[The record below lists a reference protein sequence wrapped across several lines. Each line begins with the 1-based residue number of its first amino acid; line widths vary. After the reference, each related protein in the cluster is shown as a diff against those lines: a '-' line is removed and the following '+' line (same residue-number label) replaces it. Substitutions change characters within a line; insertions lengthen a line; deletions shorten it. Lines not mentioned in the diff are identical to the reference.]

1 MPSVTPCAFIDRE
14 MNAMFLSHCFC
25 SLFRNILWWIC
36 HLRLTTSSGDVA
48 ILTEYAK
55 SIVRDENVSP
65 CALSRQLVPYSQ
77 HNVFC
82 IHSLSFYLVYDNK
95 ERKVTS
101 NLSLH
106 CSPASNTFFI
116 CREIVDLLRWNNSV
130 LSQRFVFF
138 SDMTINKARI
148 MIFFLRFFWKLY
160 FNGYLCIYYMWWRYD
175 KEKTMGRF
183 GRAVY
188 LCGLMGTGC
197 G

>member
-65 CALSRQLVPYSQ
+65 CALSRQLIPYSQ

-82 IHSLSFYLVYDNK
+82 IHSLSFYLVYDDK

-106 CSPASNTFFI
+106 CSPSSNTFFI
-116 CREIVDLLRWNNSV
+116 CREIVDLLRWNHSA
-130 LSQRFVFF
+130 LSQIFVFSQIWRSMKRGYWYF
-138 SDMTINKARI
+138 SPCSFGNFI
-148 MIFFLRFFWKLY
+148 
-160 FNGYLCIYYMWWRYD
+160 FNGYLCITLYVMTLW
-175 KEKTMGRF
+175 
-183 GRAVY
+183 
-188 LCGLMGTGC
+188 
-197 G
+197 